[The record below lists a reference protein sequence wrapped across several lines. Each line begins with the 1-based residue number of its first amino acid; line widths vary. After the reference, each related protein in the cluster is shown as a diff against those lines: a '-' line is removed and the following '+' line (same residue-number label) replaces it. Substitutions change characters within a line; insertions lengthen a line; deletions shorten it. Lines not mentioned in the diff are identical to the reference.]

1 MRCPYCGSTTSKVV
15 DKRDNSDDFSTRR
28 RRQCLR
34 CGRRYTTYERIEKV
48 EVVVIKKDGSFENFD
63 CEKLKKGIKKAV
75 DSERITDEDID
86 EFCDSVSKKAITS
99 PNPISTTDIGNMV
112 LDWLQ
117 TIDPLA
123 YMRFASVYKDFENIK
138 ELKKEIENLV

>member
-63 CEKLKKGIKKAV
+63 CEKLRKGIKKAI
-75 DSERITDEDID
+75 DIEKISDQDID
-86 EFCDSVSKKAITS
+86 EFCENVTRKVLTS
-99 PNPISTTDIGNMV
+99 SNPISTTEIGNMV
-112 LDWLQ
+112 LDWLK
-117 TIDPLA
+117 TLDPLA
-123 YMRFASVYKDFENIK
+123 YMRFASVYKDFDNVND
-138 ELKKEIENLV
+138 LKKELENLI